1 MKNYDP
7 KRKITFDNFMEDI
20 GLDKTID
27 KLSSGTKKEHKLI
40 LKTTNDKIISKIK
53 KNKYISRHAN
63 KIEAGAKI
71 IWSTIKGICAILLI
85 IYLSLNIQYIAE
97 YGSIVKCFNGLTL
110 TNILFPSDESK
121 YPYTSHGFDGNKPCQ
136 IADSLD
142 SDKFNF
148 KLEMFSKLHSCSSDG
163 CPAWPYKRCKVPT
176 CTTSVGNFCNLIFID
191 SFYDAEL
198 MYNKFVSTMLYLLN
212 LKHINFLP
220 VFIFYLAIVI
230 LFIIALTHVMPV
242 MLTVLQIR
250 AFILN
255 SDLWNSIL
263 YVKLMFI
270 GFFLIIIFIIAN
282 FLYTIWKIVTLLFK
296 LTIEPTM
303 IGANISHYLSK
314 YCIVILI
321 IVGLYVAIKLM
332 EYSSAVL

>member
-1 MKNYDP
+1 M
-7 KRKITFDNFMEDI
+7 
-20 GLDKTID
+20 
-27 KLSSGTKKEHKLI
+27 
-40 LKTTNDKIISKIK
+40 
-53 KNKYISRHAN
+53 
-63 KIEAGAKI
+63 
-71 IWSTIKGICAILLI
+71 
-85 IYLSLNIQYIAE
+85 AE
-97 YGSIVKCFNGLTL
+97 FGSVVKCFNGLTL
-110 TNILFPSDESK
+110 TDILFPSDESR
-121 YPYTSHGFDGNKPCQ
+121 YPYTSTGFDSNKPCY
-136 IADSLD
+136 IADNLD

-148 KLEMFSKLHSCSSDG
+148 KPEMFSKIHSCPTG
-163 CPAWPYKRCKVPT
+163 ECPSWPYKRCKVPT

-198 MYNKFVSTMLYLLN
+198 LYNKFVSTMLYFLN

-230 LFIIALTHVMPV
+230 LFIIALTHVMPII
-242 MLTVLQIR
+242 LTVLQIR

-270 GFFLIIIFIIAN
+270 GFFLIIIFLIAN
-282 FLYTIWKIVTLLFK
+282 FLYTIWKIVTLVFK

-332 EYSSAVL
+332 EYSSVVL